1 MLFYQTLSCIIYGII
16 KKVNSKFKIS
26 APTWNKKFQL
36 PGGSYFVSSIQ
47 YYFEYILKK
56 HRESTDNP
64 SVFSRV
70 VATNKGLG
78 GWGRF

>member
-1 MLFYQTLSCIIYGII
+1 MYYIWNNKKSHTKIVNLKYQLLHEI
-16 KKVNSKFKIS
+16 
-26 APTWNKKFQL
+26 KKFQL